1 MKIAI
6 ASGKG
11 GTGKT
16 TLSVNLAAMMSHTH
30 PEAETV
36 LTDLD
41 VEEPNSGL
49 FLEGET
55 LEEQHSYRQVP
66 EWIPE
71 KCTFCNVCRDVC
83 KFNAIAVLPNQV
95 LVFNELC
102 HSCYACVGLCPE
114 DALKMKDH
122 HMGELKHIRTGGLS
136 FVEGE
141 LKIGEQMAV
150 PMIERTLDYTQEHF
164 NDTALKIYDAP
175 PGTSCPVIE
184 SVKDADYVVL
194 VTEPTPFG
202 LHDLKLSV
210 ETMRKVGKQFGVVI
224 NRDGIGNDDTE
235 NYCREEDI
243 DIIGR
248 IPNMREIAGKYSRG
262 ETIWEIPEVKEQM
275 TGILENISRITGK
288 PVFPGQKKEG

>member
-55 LEEQHSYRQVP
+55 VEEQHSYRQVP
-66 EWIPE
+66 GWIPE

-102 HSCYACVGLCPE
+102 HSCHACVGLCPE
-114 DALKMKDH
+114 DALEMKDH

-150 PMIERTLDYTQEHF
+150 PMIERTLDYTQKHF
-164 NDTALKIYDAP
+164 NNTALKIYDAP

-235 NYCREEDI
+235 NYCREEGI

-288 PVFPGQKKEG
+288 PVFPGQKEEG

>member
-16 TLSVNLAAMMSHTH
+16 TLSVNLAAMMAHTH

-55 LEEQHSYRQVP
+55 VEEQHSYRQVP
-66 EWIPE
+66 GWIQE

-114 DALKMKDH
+114 DALEMKDH

-150 PMIERTLDYTQEHF
+150 PMIERTLDYTREHF

-235 NYCREEDI
+235 NYCREEGI

-262 ETIWEIPEVKEQM
+262 ETIWEIPGVKEQM
-275 TGILENISRITGK
+275 AGILENISRTTGK
-288 PVFPGQKKEG
+288 PVFPGQKEEG